1 MRKLRQEEFFRA
13 GFIFVRY
20 VENQDKAMKVKRHE
34 DGGESGIYPPQKK
47 DIERGTTEWFFT
59 DIHGQ

>member
-1 MRKLRQEEFFRA
+1 MRKLRQEEFLRA

-34 DGGESGIYPPQKK
+34 DGDESHILCAAKQG
-47 DIERGTTEWFFT
+47 
-59 DIHGQ
+59 H